1 MSETGHC
8 FKLSISYISS
18 FFQYYIVFVLADGGT
33 DLESFALV
41 DYNEAR
47 SLLVQV
53 CTMHF
58 LRVYL

>member
-1 MSETGHC
+1 
-8 FKLSISYISS
+8 
-18 FFQYYIVFVLADGGT
+18 VLADGGT

-53 CTMHF
+53 CTMHC
-58 LRVYL
+58 LRVYLCAELENV